1 MVYIRM
7 FLINLLGACFLYAAP
22 FCDVD
27 SERSTIFLLTEEMV
41 VAYEEIYWMQNSNT
55 FTLLDLICLKAEHK
69 PIHNTGR
76 VSKIFKSELEN
87 ENATGKKQKNKK
99 KNTSIY

>member
-1 MVYIRM
+1 
-7 FLINLLGACFLYAAP
+7 
-22 FCDVD
+22 
-27 SERSTIFLLTEEMV
+27 MV
-41 VAYEEIYWMQNSNT
+41 VAYEEIYWMQTSNT

-99 KNTSIY
+99 KNTSIYWLSLQCA